1 MAINAR
7 YHLPQFVV
15 NHIINAVQVLVYGK
29 IIKRLPVDHIVD
41 LRRYDQEAVLRCQRD
56 CYNYLKYNIAIQ

>member
-15 NHIINAVQVLVYGK
+15 NHIINAVQKLVYGK

-41 LRRYDQEAVLRCQRD
+41 LRKYDQEAVLRCQRD
-56 CYNYLKYNIAIQ
+56 CYNYLKYGIAIQ